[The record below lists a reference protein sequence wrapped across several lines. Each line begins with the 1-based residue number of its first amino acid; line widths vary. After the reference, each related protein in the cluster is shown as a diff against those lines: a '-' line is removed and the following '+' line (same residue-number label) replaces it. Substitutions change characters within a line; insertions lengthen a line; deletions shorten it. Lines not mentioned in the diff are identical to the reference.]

1 MKSLV
6 TLTGATVAL
15 IAGSAMAF
23 ADLDV
28 IDHSGQTSAPS
39 IRDQAA
45 LNACADAFLARIAPG
60 STPKAHILVPPGE
73 RTILSPSRPNITLEV
88 TMEARSTS
96 HALLARSTCE
106 VDYQA
111 KVTHMFTSVVEP
123 AVLARLAL
131 KDIQLGLVSRL

>member
-1 MKSLV
+1 MKSS
-6 TLTGATVAL
+6 LTIMGATVAL

-23 ADLDV
+23 ADLAV
-28 IDHSGQTSAPS
+28 VDHSGQTSAPS

-60 STPKAHILVPPGE
+60 STPKSHILVPPGE
-73 RTILSPSRPNITLEV
+73 RAILSPSRPNVTLEV
-88 TMEARSTS
+88 TMEARSS
-96 HALLARSTCE
+96 GHALLARSICE
-106 VDYQA
+106 VNYQA
-111 KVTHMFTSVVEP
+111 KVIHLSTSVAGP

>member
-45 LNACADAFLARIAPG
+45 LNACADAFLARIALGAPQRLT
-60 STPKAHILVPPGE
+60 SLYRQASAAYCHRRD
-73 RTILSPSRPNITLEV
+73 RTSLW
-88 TMEARSTS
+88 
-96 HALLARSTCE
+96 
-106 VDYQA
+106 
-111 KVTHMFTSVVEP
+111 K
-123 AVLARLAL
+123 
-131 KDIQLGLVSRL
+131 